1 MIFKPSHMQFK
12 KLNCQIST
20 SFKQFFFFDQNHLQ
34 NSSGG
39 SRGGGGPSFRP
50 NWGPKGRKVF
60 WRPPTP
66 PPPPPLFSKG
76 LDDCPPLISRFGSGP
91 EYPWIAIIKTKSATI
106 AFFSSPPVRFS
117 SLFLLFFYFSF
128 AGAGIIELIRRK
140 KPTLWPFFNQM
151 AVNFVRFVF
160 KRCARNIN
168 FCKQNTA
175 MLIAKQLSM
184 ATIPL
189 CFASGVVQCSTIS
202 IAVFFLQN
210 LMSTCYFCWSGVYRS
225 YVLRH
230 IRLRS
235 FAVLCV

>member
-1 MIFKPSHMQFK
+1 MIWS
-12 KLNCQIST
+12 LNLARCSLKNLTAKYQLLSN
-20 SFKQFFFFDQNHLQ
+20 SFFSDQNHLQ

-39 SRGGGGPSFRP
+39 SRGGGGPIFRP
-50 NWGPKGRKVF
+50 NWGPKGRKVLE
-60 WRPPTP
+60 TADALP
-66 PPPPPLFSKG
+66 PPPTLFK
-76 LDDCPPLISRFGSGP
+76 GSGWLP
-91 EYPWIAIIKTKSATI
+91 PSYLKVWIRPWIAIIKTKSATI
-106 AFFSSPPVRFS
+106 AYFSSPPVRFS
-117 SLFLLFFYFSF
+117 SLFLLFFSFSF

-151 AVNFVRFVF
+151 AVNFFRFVF

-202 IAVFFLQN
+202 IAVFCLQN